1 MSSANVPG
9 LIYPTQKAPL
19 AGNPRDSAI
28 AEMNNTNQKQNN
40 INQIAGLR
48 IAGLRIAGLRKK
60 RKGGSIIVPQFGS
73 TYTEQAGPG
82 TGTNAQIA
90 GLSKINTQNAVDA
103 SGDSYATQKG
113 GRKTRRGGNP
123 NWHWGCYS
131 GGKTRSGGK
140 KTRRGGNPNW
150 HWGCYSGGKKTRSK
164 KNKKYRKRK

>member
-1 MSSANVPG
+1 MPSANVPG

-28 AEMNNTNQKQNN
+28 AEMNNSNQKQNA

-48 IAGLRIAGLRKK
+48 KNK
-60 RKGGSIIVPQFGS
+60 KGGNVIVPQFGNS
-73 TYTEQAGPG
+73 YTEQAGPG

-90 GLSKINTQNAVDA
+90 GLSKISTQNAA
-103 SGDSYATQKG
+103 NSKYDSYATQKG
-113 GRKTRRGGNP
+113 GKNSRKSRKGGNP

-131 GGKTRSGGK
+131 GGK
-140 KTRRGGNPNW
+140 KTRTRKGGNPNW

-164 KNKKYRKRK
+164 KNMKYRKRK